1 VRKADWLR
9 DKKINPIIV
18 LGKNRLDGLP
28 STPTLTDV
36 APTAEDRKVLELL
49 TLGELGR
56 AFFTAPGVPA
66 ERVVELRQAYAYML
80 KDPEFQAE
88 AKKSGLV
95 IEPMSGEELH
105 NDVVKVVHA
114 PERIVEELTK
124 VIE

>member
-1 VRKADWLR
+1 V
-9 DKKINPIIV
+9 
-18 LGKNRLDGLP
+18 
-28 STPTLTDV
+28 
-36 APTAEDRKVLELL
+36 
-49 TLGELGR
+49 TLGQLGR

-66 ERVVELRQAYAYML
+66 ERVSELRQAYADML

-105 NDVVKVVHA
+105 NDVAKVVHA
-114 PERIVEELTK
+114 PESIVEELTK